1 VFLIRDILVRIRIRT
16 SDLRN
21 TDPDPN
27 PTPFFSARLPL
38 IEFRMKNILI
48 HEISF
53 KTLKLCYKYKI
64 KFLARQILYLNLILQ
79 VLFQSDQ
86 RLYEKKE
93 IYGSVHLTFSGS
105 GWPKTLPGPL

>member
-21 TDPDPN
+21 TDMGPN
-27 PTPFFSARLPL
+27 PTPFFSARLSL
-38 IEFRMKNILI
+38 IEFRIKNILI

-53 KTLKLCYKYKI
+53 KIVKLPYVKI

-93 IYGSVHLTFSGS
+93 GSGSVYLTNGSGS
-105 GWPKTLPGPL
+105 ERPKPLTVTL